1 MADSKRQQATK
12 DSDPTIRST
21 SGAAEYPDGTHPP
34 APIEKQDLSAANREY
49 REMDDKPSPD
59 TVAQVEVRSDEK

>member
-34 APIEKQDLSAANREY
+34 APIEKQELSAANREY

-59 TVAQVEVRSDEK
+59 TVAQVEIRPDEK

>member
-12 DSDPTIRST
+12 DDPTITSV